1 MPESRIKVD
10 ERLVERAKSGDAEA
24 FGQLHDR
31 YAESVFRFLYSR
43 LNNRMDAEDL
53 FGEVFLRTWN
63 SLPRYKSQGL
73 PFSAYLFRIARN
85 LLIDHYRKSNSEKHI
100 DTQDIKASEVLQVSP
115 YERLVTKQEIEELKD
130 TLSLLREDYR
140 DVLVMRF
147 ISGLSPEETAKAMGR
162 SSGAVRV
169 LQHRALKALRRQLG
183 VDFE

>member
-31 YAESVFRFLYSR
+31 YAESVFRFLYAR

-130 TLSLLREDYR
+130 TLSLLRR
-140 DVLVMRF
+140 
-147 ISGLSPEETAKAMGR
+147 ITAMFWLCV
-162 SSGAVRV
+162 SSVAY
-169 LQHRALKALRRQLG
+169 LLRKLPKPWGDPRERCG
-183 VDFE
+183 YFSIVP